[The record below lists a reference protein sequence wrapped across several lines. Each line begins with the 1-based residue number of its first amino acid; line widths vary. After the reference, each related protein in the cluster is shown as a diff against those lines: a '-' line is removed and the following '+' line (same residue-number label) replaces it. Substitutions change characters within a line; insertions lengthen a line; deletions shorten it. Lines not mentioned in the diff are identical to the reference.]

1 VGSSWTRDGTSVPCT
16 GRQII
21 NHWTTREVLTKT
33 NQELKRQ
40 VLSEAEWVR
49 QMSETFWVRLE
60 VNGGV
65 HATFRAD
72 SSSPFQLIS
81 VLQALQG
88 VCSALKMRRFH
99 IKIQT

>member
-1 VGSSWTRDGTSVPCT
+1 MRIIGGKYRSRVLVEFNGKDVRPTADRTKESLFNILSV
-16 GRQII
+16 
-21 NHWTTREVLTKT
+21 
-33 NQELKRQ
+33 KRQ
-40 VLSEAEWVR
+40 T
-49 QMSETFWVRLE
+49 SETFCVRLE
-60 VNGGV
+60 VNGRV